1 MITKAF
7 NATTGFLY
15 RVAQTR
21 TGAEHVINAGLFQAI
36 RECSLFMA
44 DPDLGFGFSD
54 PKGLQCYYDLVYDV
68 VRVVLACILS
78 RGPQNRLAI
87 DAGQQFLVENRSVAV
102 TVLKRNAGI
111 GGSVRDGVGDLK
123 KLADMFAMLYLLTGS
138 IGVCSSPFLHPPLFC
153 FLYPG
158 PELTGGP
165 YLKPLGLGGLF

>member
-1 MITKAF
+1 MLIALFIDVAMVMKAF

-36 RECSLFMA
+36 RECPLFMA

-68 VRVVLACILS
+68 VRVVLVCILS

-87 DAGQQFLVENRSVAV
+87 DAGKQFLVENRSVAV

-111 GGSVRDGVGDLK
+111 GGSGQDGVGDLK
-123 KLADMFAMLYLLTGS
+123 ELADVFAMLYLLTGL
-138 IGVCSSPFLHPPLFC
+138 IGVCSSSSF
-153 FLYPG
+153 
-158 PELTGGP
+158 
-165 YLKPLGLGGLF
+165 